1 MDGITEIP
9 QSGYRIFY
17 IENLS
22 DELKN
27 RIRDWLSKI
36 CYGESNA
43 ASGRPTYSYK
53 NALKHFLHLYEN
65 INETSTQKTENR
77 KKGLVGE
84 LLVHVIMLEFYTD
97 YSINSA
103 FFNLE
108 EHSYKKGFDVVL
120 SNKISK
126 EIWILETKSGNL
138 KKDKNNNDTIKSL
151 LSIGKSDLKKRLNE
165 NNDLLWQNAINHAKC
180 YMDDQNNDEKDAVLK
195 LLGDYA
201 DNATLEKLK
210 STDINVM
217 LAGMLFYD
225 ITDKF
230 SEESVSNTYTNYK
243 QKNEFKDIHL
253 IAMQKNTYAAIVDFL
268 KAEQSV

>member
-1 MDGITEIP
+1 MEGITKIS
-9 QSGYRIFY
+9 QSGYQIFY

-22 DELKN
+22 DDLKN

-43 ASGRPTYSYK
+43 ISGRCTYSYK
-53 NALKHFLHLYEN
+53 NALKQFLHLYDA
-65 INETSTQKTENR
+65 ISETSSQKTENR

-84 LLVHVIMLEFYTD
+84 LLVHVIMLEYYTD

-120 SNKISK
+120 SNNSTK
-126 EIWILETKSGNL
+126 EIWILETKSGEI
-138 KKDKNNNDTIKSL
+138 KKDKNSNETIKSL

-180 YMDDQNNDEKDAVLK
+180 YMKEQNGEKEAVLK
-195 LLGDYA
+195 LLADYA
-201 DNATLEKLK
+201 ENTTLQKLK
-210 STDINVM
+210 STDINIM
-217 LAGMLFYD
+217 LAGMLFHE
-225 ITDKF
+225 IAKKF
-230 SEESVSNTYTNYK
+230 DDTCVSNTYDGYK
-243 QKNEFKDIHL
+243 KKKEFKDIHL
-253 IAMQKNTYAAIVDFL
+253 IAIQKSTYAAIVDFL
-268 KAEQSV
+268 RAEQSV